1 MAGKTVQL
9 KTLAEIELRQ
19 ASDKLELTNKALQ
32 DEIEEHKH
40 TEEALT
46 ESQRKYQDLIET
58 TGEFIWEMDNRG
70 RYTYCSP
77 QLEVLWGIK
86 PETMIGKTPFD
97 VMPLESRDSAR
108 EQITEIQKF
117 SQPFKDMQSMAINA
131 QGQLSYIETS
141 GVPFFDQH
149 GSCLVTAGSAE
160 MSPNASR
167 LRSTCV
173 RHMTSSSYT

>member
-1 MAGKTVQL
+1 MLSLNNFSAAGHAGISLIATDLTTRKQADELARLVQL

-117 SQPFKDMQSMAINA
+117 SQPFKACNRWLLMRKVS
-131 QGQLSYIETS
+131 
-141 GVPFFDQH
+141 
-149 GSCLVTAGSAE
+149 
-160 MSPNASR
+160 
-167 LRSTCV
+167 
-173 RHMTSSSYT
+173 